1 MLQLQWHFS
10 SDESTYMTRLAC
22 FEEMPA
28 RLRRLTPEPSW
39 PIRRVASALLTQL
52 ATLGYDYSGDAT
64 RQGNTTSLTVFSTTV
79 WQDEMTPH
87 CWHRTRHHLLLITIN
102 TLDAVIWFQPPHGHM
117 SNHGSSYNWYA
128 LCYKRTGWPPN
139 LGCGFGWYAHRRSLF
154 RH

>member
-39 PIRRVASALLTQL
+39 PVRRVASALLTQL

-64 RQGNTTSLTVFSTTV
+64 RQGNTTSLTVFSTTL

-102 TLDAVIWFQPPHGHM
+102 TLDAVIWFQPPHGQQFTPKTWQ
-117 SNHGSSYNWYA
+117 NISSLANSCPVFTYNWQ
-128 LCYKRTGWPPN
+128 LHVVIT
-139 LGCGFGWYAHRRSLF
+139 H
-154 RH
+154 